1 MFKKFLFLGI
11 IIIFFAACEEVIDVD
26 LNYSDERLVI
36 EGQLNWIK
44 ETQQT
49 EQIIKLSKTTPYFET
64 LRIPANGAEVQV
76 YDDENN
82 IFAKIL
88 RKEIPCDKIY
98 EDEFSLFF
106 NDINPQAKIHILGIP
121 KFPCTTFS
129 DFLKNADNEN
139 ITSFFKSVQFV
150 INNINIENTGYRLI
164 TNSGEDGGQ
173 EVPHFHIHIL
183 AGEKIGSLR

>member
-1 MFKKFLFLGI
+1 M
-11 IIIFFAACEEVIDVD
+11 
-26 LNYSDERLVI
+26 Y
-36 EGQLNWIK
+36 
-44 ETQQT
+44 
-49 EQIIKLSKTTPYFET
+49 
-64 LRIPANGAEVQV
+64 
-76 YDDENN
+76 DENN

-88 RKEIPCDKIY
+88 RKEIPCDKVH

-121 KFPCTTFS
+121 KFTCTTFS

-150 INNINIENTGYRLI
+150 INDINIEETGYRLI

>member
-1 MFKKFLFLGI
+1 M
-11 IIIFFAACEEVIDVD
+11 
-26 LNYSDERLVI
+26 Y
-36 EGQLNWIK
+36 
-44 ETQQT
+44 
-49 EQIIKLSKTTPYFET
+49 
-64 LRIPANGAEVQV
+64 
-76 YDDENN
+76 DENN

-88 RKEIPCDKIY
+88 RKEIPCDKVY

-106 NDINPQAKIHILGIP
+106 KDINPQAKIHILGIP

-139 ITSFFKSVQFV
+139 ITSFFKSVQVV

-173 EVPHFHIHIL
+173 EVPHFHVHIL
-183 AGEKIGSLR
+183 GIPKFPCTTFSDFLKNADNKNISSFF